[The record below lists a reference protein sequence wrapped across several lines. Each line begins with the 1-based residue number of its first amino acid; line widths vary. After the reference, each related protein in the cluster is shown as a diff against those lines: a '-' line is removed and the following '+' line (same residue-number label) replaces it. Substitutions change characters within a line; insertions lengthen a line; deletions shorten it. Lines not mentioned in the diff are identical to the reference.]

1 MAFMG
6 WAARPLR
13 PEWFRSCT
21 SPPQIRY
28 TPLITTEKGER
39 TCHPSPPPC
48 RFPAALTDPGAP
60 AGHYRKVLPGGPDLC
75 PGAGARPGAAGTKQP
90 TGPRTMEKILVLLRH
105 SLAEAHEDGG
115 DLGTGGGAGGIQV
128 PVHALHDA
136 LGHGPGHGIRLD
148 SITSECEKVY
158 VSNREISRID
168 ILIIPQIFRFS
179 SHFPEKSKLPHLCE
193 KSTFSIPLSPSQ
205 SFHLA
210 PEATR

>member
-21 SPPQIRY
+21 SPPQMRY
-28 TPLITTEKGER
+28 TPLITTDM
-39 TCHPSPPPC
+39 PSKPT
-48 RFPAALTDPGAP
+48 ATLTDPGAP

-90 TGPRTMEKILVLLRH
+90 TGPRTMEKGESPKALSLFCLEKILVLLRH
-105 SLAEAHEDGG
+105 SLAEAHEDGS

-148 SITSECEKVY
+148 SITSECEKV
-158 VSNREISRID
+158 
-168 ILIIPQIFRFS
+168 
-179 SHFPEKSKLPHLCE
+179 
-193 KSTFSIPLSPSQ
+193 
-205 SFHLA
+205 
-210 PEATR
+210 

>member
-21 SPPQIRY
+21 SPPQMRY

-90 TGPRTMEKILVLLRH
+90 TGPRTMEKGESPKALSLFCLEKILVLLRH

-115 DLGTGGGAGGIQV
+115 DLGAGSMAGGVQV

-136 LGHGPGHGIRLD
+136 LGHGPSHGVRFD
-148 SITSECEKVY
+148 SITSECEKV
-158 VSNREISRID
+158 
-168 ILIIPQIFRFS
+168 
-179 SHFPEKSKLPHLCE
+179 
-193 KSTFSIPLSPSQ
+193 
-205 SFHLA
+205 
-210 PEATR
+210 